1 MVFAI
6 DERTRR
12 LVASVPRGDGV
23 EEFDC
28 VADTRRNPPAGV
40 RR

>member
-28 VADTRRNPPAGV
+28 VADTCRNPPAGV